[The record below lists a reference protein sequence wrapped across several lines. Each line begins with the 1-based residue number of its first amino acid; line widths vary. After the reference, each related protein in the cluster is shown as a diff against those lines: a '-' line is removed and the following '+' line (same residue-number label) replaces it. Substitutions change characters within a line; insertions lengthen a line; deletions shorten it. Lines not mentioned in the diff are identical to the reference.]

1 MPFYDAMALWERWDS
16 VLAEGKKKILILG
29 GTRHMI
35 DVVIT
40 ANAMGFYTIVADN
53 VAGSP
58 AKAHA
63 NKFFDE
69 STADIQKMT
78 EIVRAEKVDG
88 IFTAFEDINTWNAE
102 TLARETG
109 LPFYAT
115 EEQLEVTSNKNKF
128 KEFCRRYDVPVIPE
142 YTAGTTLDDDT
153 VQNMKFPVI
162 SKPIDSYASKG
173 ITVCHGPAEVK
184 KGFEKALGYSKS
196 GKAIV
201 EPFIDNTYGVQMF
214 YAVRSGE
221 IVLNGTT
228 DRYVHKQSKEHP
240 PLPIAMMFPSKHQQ
254 RYINSVDPNVRN
266 LIRGL
271 GIENGL
277 VFIQSLYEDDA
288 FYIYEMGFR
297 FSGEQHYKIIEKQ
310 TGINLLEMMLEFAV
324 GEDIR
329 KYNVG
334 AFDYGYMPK
343 PSCNLPILLGN
354 GTIAKVSGMDD
365 IARMEEVVSYCLNH
379 EVGDV
384 IAANGSYAQ
393 MFGRFNLV
401 ADSEEALHNTIEMVY
416 KLLEISSRE
425 GADMVLAKHEPA
437 KAKIQ

>member
-1 MPFYDAMALWERWDS
+1 
-16 VLAEGKKKILILG
+16 
-29 GTRHMI
+29 MI
-35 DVVIT
+35 DVVKT

-63 NKFFDE
+63 AKSYDE
-69 STADIQKMT
+69 STADIRKMA
-78 EIVRAEKVDG
+78 EIVREEKVDG

-102 TLARETG
+102 KLARETG

-115 EEQLEVTSNKNKF
+115 EEQLEVTSNKDKF

-142 YTAGTTLDDDT
+142 YTSGRTLDDE
-153 VQNMKFPVI
+153 VVRNMKFPVI
-162 SKPIDSYASKG
+162 AKPVDSYASKG
-173 ITVCHGPAEVK
+173 ITVCHNSAEVK
-184 KGFEKALGYSKS
+184 AGFEKALGFSKS
-196 GKAIV
+196 GKVIV
-201 EPFIDNTYGVQMF
+201 EPFIDNSYGVQMF
-214 YAVRSGE
+214 YAVRNGE

-240 PLPIAMMFPSKHQQ
+240 PLPIAMTFPSKHQQ
-254 RYINSVDPNVRN
+254 PYIENVDPNVRN
-266 LIRGL
+266 LISGL

-277 VFIQSLYEDDA
+277 VFIQSLYEDGE

-310 TGINLLEMMLEFAV
+310 TGINLLEMMLEYAV
-324 GEDIR
+324 GEDIG
-329 KYNVG
+329 KYDVT
-334 AFDYGYMPK
+334 AFDHGYMPK
-343 PSCNLPILLGN
+343 PSCNLPILLGD
-354 GTIAKVSGMDD
+354 GTIAKVGGMDEID
-365 IARMEEVVSYCLNH
+365 RMEEVVSYCLNH

-401 ADSEEALHNTIEMVY
+401 AVSEEALHSAIEMLY
-416 KLLEISSRE
+416 KLLEIESIE

-437 KAKIQ
+437 KMRAQ

>member
-1 MPFYDAMALWERWDS
+1 MGSGDGSIGKVGFDLVD
-16 VLAEGKKKILILG
+16 GKKKILILG

-35 DVVIT
+35 DVVKT
-40 ANAMGFYTIVADN
+40 AKAMGFYTIVADN

-58 AKAHA
+58 AKEHA
-63 NKFFDE
+63 AKFFDE
-69 STADIQKMT
+69 STADIQKMA

-102 TLARETG
+102 KLARETG

-115 EEQLEVTSNKNKF
+115 EEQLEVSSNKNKF

-142 YTAGTTLDDDT
+142 YTAGKTLDDE
-153 VQNMKFPVI
+153 VIQNMKFPVI
-162 SKPIDSYASKG
+162 VKPVDSYASKG
-173 ITVCHGPAEVK
+173 ITVCHNSTEVK
-184 KGFEKALGYSKS
+184 DGFEKALGFSKS

-201 EPFIDNTYGVQMF
+201 EPFIDNAYGVQMF
-214 YAVRSGE
+214 YAVRNGE

-240 PLPIAMMFPSKHQQ
+240 PLPIAMTFPSKHQQ
-254 RYINSVDPNVRN
+254 HYIDNVDPNVRN
-266 LIRGL
+266 LISGM

-277 VFIQSLYEDDA
+277 VFIQSLYEDGS

-324 GEDIR
+324 GEDIG
-329 KYNVG
+329 KYDFG

-343 PSCNLPILLGN
+343 PSCNLPILLDN
-354 GTIAKVSGMDD
+354 GTIAKISGMDE
-365 IARMEEVVSYCLNH
+365 INLMEEVVSYCLNH

-401 ADSEEALHNTIEMVY
+401 AASEEALHKAVEKLY
-416 KLLEISSRE
+416 KLLKIESRE

-437 KAKIQ
+437 KAKVQ